1 MADDW
6 DFDELYANTWTE
18 EDRRTHADQPVS
30 EKRLPAAWALA
41 LLLGPLGAAWFYLGR
56 PAVGAGKLVLTAAGV
71 VLLLA
76 LERAVVGQTL
86 LALAAT
92 WAVIDLFMLLAGAL
106 RTPDGR
112 RLAGYSRWA
121 GPCAAVTV
129 LLLVGLL
136 VVGMILGGIG
146 AVSD

>member
-18 EDRRTHADQPVS
+18 EDRRAHADQPVS
-30 EKRLPAAWALA
+30 TKRLPVAWGLA
-41 LLLGPLGAAWFYLGR
+41 LLLGPVGAAWFYLGR
-56 PAVGAGKLVLTAAGV
+56 PAVGAAKLVLAAAGV
-71 VLLLA
+71 VLLLT
-76 LERAVVGQTL
+76 LERAVLGQTL
-86 LALAAT
+86 LALAAA

-106 RTPDGR
+106 RDRDGR
-112 RLAGYSRWA
+112 RLAGHSRWA
-121 GPCAAVTV
+121 GPCAALTV

-146 AVSD
+146 AVSG